1 MGMKKKEKVSA
12 TNSLHKIIVA
22 LIACLFFVG
31 AARAANVYTVNST
44 GDAPDANAGN
54 GVCDDGA
61 GNCTLR
67 AAIEEA
73 NATAGTD
80 AINFNITGAAGVRT
94 ISPASPLPD
103 INEAVTIDGYT
114 QPGASANTLSTS
126 DNAVILIEISGA
138 NAGANANGLRIVGS
152 GSTISG
158 LAINRFS
165 RDGISLNGGDG
176 NTISGNFIGTD
187 ATGMIDFGNGSIGI
201 EGEFGSNPNSNLIG
215 GTTPAARNII
225 SGNNGEAGIEFNFA
239 GNNVIQGNFIGL
251 AADGTTALGNTG
263 FGVGAGAF
271 TGGTIIGGDDAAD
284 GTVDGNIGARNY
296 ISGNGGAGV
305 FFGGAAF
312 GGCIIAGNYI
322 GTDATGTLARGNGIG
337 IGSNVGVKSIIGGTT
352 SGAGNLISGNTGD
365 GISAGFTSNLIVRRN
380 FIGTKAD
387 GTTALGNGG
396 DGIDINAG
404 GGGDQIGGTNA
415 GGEGN
420 IIAFNAED
428 GVQIDDVGVT
438 PANHSILGN
447 SIYSNG
453 GLGIN
458 LSIDG
463 VTPNDAGDADTG
475 ANNRQNYPVINAAVP
490 AGSGSTR
497 VVGTFNSNAGRTFR
511 LEFFDSPAIDAS
523 GSGEG
528 RFYVGAIQ
536 VTTDASG
543 NAAFDN
549 IFAYAA
555 PVNSYVSSTAT
566 DLTTGDTS
574 EFSNARLVV
583 TTTAAS
589 VSIGGRVSD
598 ASGRGL
604 SGARVALTDASG
616 SVRYATTNPFGYY
629 RFAEVA
635 AGETYVLTA
644 THKRCEFSAQA
655 VSVNEERDDI
665 NFVGNANF

>member
-1 MGMKKKEKVSA
+1 MKKKEKVSA

-22 LIACLFFVG
+22 FVACLFIVG
-31 AARAANVYTVNST
+31 AARANVFTVNST
-44 GDAPDANAGN
+44 GDAPDANTGN
-54 GVCDDGA
+54 GVCSDGA

-73 NATAGTD
+73 NGSVGADT
-80 AINFNITGAAGVRT
+80 INFNIAGTGVKT
-94 ISPASPLPD
+94 ILPASPLPD
-103 INEAVTIDGYT
+103 INEAVVIDGYT
-114 QPGASANTLSTS
+114 QPGASANTLVAS
-126 DNAVILIEISGA
+126 DNAVILIELSGA
-138 NAGANANGLRIVGS
+138 NAGMSANGLRIVGN

-165 RDGISLNGGDG
+165 RDGISLNGGDS

-201 EGEFGSNPNSNLIG
+201 EGEFGSNPNSNIIG

-251 AADGTTALGNTG
+251 AADGLTALGNTG

-296 ISGNGGAGV
+296 ISGNGGAGI

-312 GGCIIAGNYI
+312 GGCTIAGNYI
-322 GTDATGTLARGNGIG
+322 GTDASGTLARGNGSG
-337 IGSNVGVKSIIGGTT
+337 IGANVGGNSIIGGTT
-352 SGAGNLISGNTGD
+352 AGAGNLISGNTGD
-365 GISAGFTSNLIVRRN
+365 GIIAGFTNNLIVRHN

-396 DGIDINAG
+396 DGIDISAG

-415 GGEGN
+415 GDGN
-420 IIAFNAED
+420 TIAFNLED
-428 GVQIDDVGVT
+428 GVQIDDIGVT

-458 LSIDG
+458 LSVDG

-475 ANNRQNYPVINAAVP
+475 ANNRQNYPVINAVMP
-490 AGSGSTR
+490 GSTR
-497 VVGTFNSNAGRTFR
+497 VVGTFNSTAGRTFR
-511 LEFFDSPAIDAS
+511 LEFFNSPAVDAS
-523 GSGEG
+523 GYGEG
-528 RFYVGAIQ
+528 QFYIGAID

-543 NAAFDN
+543 NAAFD
-549 IFAYAA
+549 ISFAYNA
-555 PVNSYVSSTAT
+555 PINSYVSSTAT

-574 EFSNARLVV
+574 EFSNAKLVI

-589 VSIGGRVSD
+589 VSIGGRVTD
-598 ASGRGL
+598 AFGRGVF
-604 SGARVALTDASG
+604 GARVALTDANG
-616 SVRYATTNPFGYY
+616 SLRHATTNPFGYY
-629 RFAEVA
+629 RFAEIA
-635 AGETYVLTA
+635 AGETYILTV
-644 THKRCEFSAQA
+644 THKHYEFFAQA
-655 VSVNEERDDI
+655 VSVNEDRDDI
-665 NFVGNANF
+665 NFVGNSKFLRGF

>member
-1 MGMKKKEKVSA
+1 MKKKEKVSA

-22 LIACLFFVG
+22 FVACLFVVG
-31 AARAANVYTVNST
+31 AARANVFTVNST
-44 GDAPDANAGN
+44 GDAPDASAGN

-73 NATAGTD
+73 NGSVGADT
-80 AINFNITGAAGVRT
+80 INFNIAGAGVKT
-94 ISPASPLPD
+94 ILPASPLPG
-103 INEAVTIDGYT
+103 ITEAVAINGYT
-114 QPGASANTLSTS
+114 QPGASVNTAQTT
-126 DNAVILIEISGA
+126 DNAVILIELNGT
-138 NAGANANGLRIVGS
+138 NAGAGANGLSIVGN

-165 RDGISLNGGDG
+165 RNGISLNGGD
-176 NTISGNFIGTD
+176 NNIIIGNFIGTD

-201 EGEFGSNPNSNLIG
+201 EGEFGSGASSNVIG
-215 GTTPAARNII
+215 GTTPASRNII

-239 GNNVIQGNFIGL
+239 GFNVIQGNFIGL
-251 AADGTTALGNTG
+251 AADGATALGNTG

-284 GTVDGNIGARNY
+284 GMVDGNIGARNY
-296 ISGNGGAGV
+296 ISGNGGAGI

-312 GGCIIAGNYI
+312 GGCTIAGNYI

-337 IGSNVGVKSIIGGTT
+337 IGANVGGNSIIGGTT
-352 SGAGNLISGNTGD
+352 AGAGNLISGNTGD
-365 GISAGFTSNLIVRRN
+365 GIIAGFTSNLIVRRN
-380 FIGTKAD
+380 FIGTDAS

-396 DGIDINAG
+396 DGIDISAG

-415 GGEGN
+415 GDGN
-420 IIAFNAED
+420 TIAFNLED

-475 ANNRQNYPVINAAVP
+475 ANNRQNYPVINAAMP
-490 AGSGSTR
+490 GSSTR
-497 VVGTFNSNAGRTFR
+497 VIGTFNSNAGRTFR
-511 LEFFDSPAIDAS
+511 LEFFNSPAVDPS

-528 RFYVGAIQ
+528 QFYVGAIN

-549 IFAYAA
+549 TFAYNA
-555 PVNSYVSSTAT
+555 PINSYVSSTAT

-574 EFSNARLVV
+574 EFSNAKLVL

-589 VSIGGRVSD
+589 VSIGGRVTD
-598 ASGRGL
+598 AFGRGV
-604 SGARVALTDASG
+604 SGARVGLTDANG
-616 SVRYATTNPFGYY
+616 SLLYATTNPFGYY

-635 AGETYVLTA
+635 AGETYILTA
-644 THKRCEFSAQA
+644 THKRYEFFAQA
-655 VSVNEERDDI
+655 VSAGEDRDDI
-665 NFVGNANF
+665 NFVGNSIFLKGF

>member
-1 MGMKKKEKVSA
+1 MKKKEKVAA

-22 LIACLFFVG
+22 FVACLFFVG
-31 AARAANVYTVNST
+31 AAQANVFTVNST
-44 GDAPDANAGN
+44 GDTPDANIGN

-67 AAIEEA
+67 AAIEQA
-73 NATAGTD
+73 NATVGTD
-80 AINFNITGAAGVRT
+80 QINFNIAGAGVKT
-94 ISPASPLPD
+94 ILPASPLPD
-103 INEAVTIDGYT
+103 INEAVVINGYS
-114 QPGASANTLSTS
+114 QPGASVNTAQTS
-126 DNAVILIEISGA
+126 DNAVILIELNGTSAVGAGVSG
-138 NAGANANGLRIVGS
+138 LTIVGN

-165 RDGISLNGGDG
+165 GDGISLNGGDG

-187 ATGMIDFGNGSIGI
+187 ATGMIDFGNGAIGI
-201 EGEFGSNPNSNLIG
+201 EGEFGSGASSNVIG
-215 GTTPAARNII
+215 GTTPASRNII

-239 GNNVIQGNFIGL
+239 GFNVIQGNFIGL

-296 ISGNGGAGV
+296 ISGNGGAGI

-312 GGCIIAGNYI
+312 GGCTIAGNYI
-322 GTDATGTLARGNGIG
+322 GTDATGTLARGNAIG
-337 IGSNVGVKSIIGGTT
+337 IGANVGGNSTIGGTT
-352 SGAGNLISGNTGD
+352 AGAGNLISGNTGD
-365 GISAGFTSNLIVRRN
+365 GIIAGFTSNLIVRHN
-380 FIGTKAD
+380 FIGTDAS

-396 DGIDINAG
+396 DGIDISAG

-415 GGEGN
+415 GDGN
-420 IIAFNAED
+420 TIAFNIED

-458 LSIDG
+458 LSVDG

-475 ANNRQNYPVINAAVP
+475 ANNRQNYPVINAATP
-490 AGSGSTR
+490 GSSTR
-497 VVGTFNSNAGRTFR
+497 VVGTFNSTASRTFR
-511 LEFFDSPAIDAS
+511 LEFFNSPAADAS
-523 GSGEG
+523 GYGEG
-528 RFYVGAIQ
+528 QFYIGAID

-543 NAAFDN
+543 NASFDN
-549 IFAYAA
+549 TFAYNA
-555 PVNSYVSSTAT
+555 PVNSYVSATAT
-566 DLTTGDTS
+566 DLSTGDTS
-574 EFSNARLVV
+574 EFSNAKLVI
-583 TTTAAS
+583 TTTVAS
-589 VSIGGRVSD
+589 VSIGGRVTD
-598 ASGRGL
+598 AFGRGV

-616 SVRYATTNPFGYY
+616 SLLYATTNPFGYY
-629 RFAEVA
+629 RFAEIA
-635 AGETYVLTA
+635 AGETYILTA
-644 THKRCEFSAQA
+644 THKRYEFSAQ
-655 VSVNEERDDI
+655 VVTVNEEREDI
-665 NFVGNANF
+665 NFVGNSKFLKGF